1 MSICF
6 KCLGPTQDIQIKP
19 LTYVEGYR
27 VEATGLDICENCTTP
42 AKTFEEFPKLL
53 RLINDLG
60 ISCCPP
66 DAVTIRYHD
75 GWVLT

>member
-1 MSICF
+1 VYRCVI
-6 KCLGPTQDIQIKP
+6 CLGQTQSLHVKP
-19 LTYVEGYR
+19 MTYVEGYR
-27 VEATGLDICENCTTP
+27 VEATGLEICKNCTTP

-53 RLINDLG
+53 KLVETLG
-60 ISCCPP
+60 MSCCPP